1 MRQESKVEPVVLPAD
16 LVSEINDCGFFPQ
29 LVTDSVALAVGD
41 EAVAAHLVQHE
52 ATFTQEGIARHMS
65 VLVLTPTR
73 LVVSHTDDHTDDPQG
88 AAAVSSTESVP
99 LRLLGAVA
107 LSRVVAHPERF
118 GTKSAE
124 VVETW
129 LTLSWNTVRKIDL
142 EPATCGDPN
151 CEADHGYS
159 GSVMA
164 EDMVIRMSPAADG
177 AEQVG
182 RLVAFGT
189 VLQQRVR

>member
-1 MRQESKVEPVVLPAD
+1 MRHESLTGQGALPAA
-16 LVSEINDCGFFPQ
+16 LVREINDCGFFPQ
-29 LVTDSVALAVGD
+29 LVTDSVALAVG
-41 EAVAAHLVQHE
+41 EESVEAHLVQHE
-52 ATFTQEGIARHMS
+52 ATFTHEGITRHMS
-65 VLVLTPTR
+65 VLVLTATR

-88 AAAVSSTESVP
+88 GAAISSTESVP

-118 GTKSAE
+118 GTKAAE

-129 LTLSWNTVRKIDL
+129 LTLSWDSMRKIDL

-159 GSVMA
+159 GSA
-164 EDMVIRMSPAADG
+164 GGEDMVVRMSPAADG
-177 AEQVG
+177 PEQVR
-182 RLVAFGT
+182 RLVSFGT
-189 VLQQRVR
+189 ALQQRVH